1 MKFTHLISVSAIL
14 LAVASCMNMEI
25 PSQIEEE
32 ASSIKGVVRDTTGT
46 PIEYIMV
53 TIDWGN
59 RLEKAVTYTSSEG
72 KFKTEIPSE
81 IMGIESNVTLTLED
95 IDGKKNGGEFETLTD
110 KVMIFQE
117 ETPEDSIVTIVLDYR
132 MIPATPSESS
142 PQS

>member
-25 PSQIEEE
+25 PSHIEEE
-32 ASSIKGVVRDTTGT
+32 ASSIEGVVRDTTGT

-53 TIDWGN
+53 TIDWGK

-95 IDGKKNGGEFETLTD
+95 IDGNKNGGEFETLTD

-117 ETPEDSIVTIVLDYR
+117 ETPEDSVVTIVLDYR

>member
-25 PSQIEEE
+25 PSHIEEE
-32 ASSIKGVVRDTTGT
+32 ASSIEGVVRDTTGT

-53 TIDWGN
+53 TIDWGK

>member
-25 PSQIEEE
+25 PSHIEEE
-32 ASSIKGVVRDTTGT
+32 ASSIEGVVRDTTGT

-53 TIDWGN
+53 TIDWGK

-117 ETPEDSIVTIVLDYR
+117 ETPEDSVVTIVLDYR

>member
-53 TIDWGN
+53 TIDWGKI
-59 RLEKAVTYTSSEG
+59 LEKAVTYTSSEG